1 MSKVF
6 EKHET
11 LFCILL
17 IVVYLLS
24 NSVCMQAFGE
34 ISVAGAVVNTV
45 LSGGLLGLILAL
57 KRREYYG
64 LVGVKHAKE
73 CLYFILLAL
82 ILTVNLWTGI
92 HISKPVE
99 EIVLHILTMLNV
111 GFIEEIVFRGFLF
124 RMMEKTNERSAVW
137 VSALTFGVGHVINL
151 LNGAP
156 LIPTLLQIGYAV
168 AIGYLFVILFRKS
181 GSLIPCIVTH
191 SLMNALSVLNQEN
204 DLYRYI
210 SGAFLTVVP
219 IVYALIINKRKNKGH
234 DDDA

>member
-11 LFCILL
+11 MFCILL
-17 IVVYLLS
+17 IVVYLVS
-24 NSVCMQAFGE
+24 NSLCVQAFGE

-64 LVGVKHAKE
+64 LTRVKNAKK
-73 CLYFILLAL
+73 CLYFIPLAL

-92 HISKPVE
+92 HITKPAE
-99 EIVLHILTMLNV
+99 EIVLHILTMLNI

-168 AIGYLFVILFRKS
+168 AIGYLFVILLRKS

-204 DLYRYI
+204 DLYLYI

-219 IVYALIINKRKNKGH
+219 IVYALIINRGKEGSEL
-234 DDDA
+234 